1 MARKQSLDSVTRGRS
16 TGAFYH
22 DHGRNT
28 TVTMDILL
36 NGVWTNVFT
45 HANFSSAPQLIAAT
59 FGGNTFGAGIVS
71 GVRLFSIPNINQ
83 TFHGWNTSGATQ
95 VMFNFSS
102 AVPEPGTLALLGI
115 GLAGIGLARRRRK
128 G

>member
-1 MARKQSLDSVTRGRS
+1 MARKQ
-16 TGAFYH
+16 
-22 DHGRNT
+22 
-28 TVTMDILL
+28 
-36 NGVWTNVFT
+36 TNVFT
-45 HANFSSAPQLIAAT
+45 HANFGSAQHLIAAT
-59 FGGNTFGAGIVS
+59 FGGNNFGAGIVT

-83 TFHGWNTSGATQ
+83 TYHGWNTSGATQ

-115 GLAGIGLARRRRK
+115 GLAGMGLARRRRK